1 MSDYIPNDLLIEVLA
16 SLPVNSLIRF
26 KSVCKSWYSLVT
38 SPIFINK
45 QLNHSKTNT
54 DELLIRLYT
63 ATDKKEHYLLFHDD
77 EKFGDEYSEL
87 EFPFRIKFGYFRV
100 VGSCNGLLCLCDDYF
115 RDSPD
120 IILWNPSIR
129 KSVTLPIP
137 YKPQCPHMFVLGFGA
152 HPTTHEYKV
161 VRIVYE
167 KGEDLNYLKFPSKVE
182 IYTQGTESW
191 RGIGS
196 YVPPHG
202 IVEFMW
208 SQVFMKGAVH
218 WVAND
223 PCVDVGYRIL
233 VMSFDMG
240 EETFYEMM
248 LPLTLAEQNPM
259 SLSVKLFGELLA
271 VLCRGQRDSG
281 CCCIWVMKEYRVV
294 ESWTKLFNINLP
306 GMFDRTSGFR
316 KNGEVLLSTSN
327 NCLLSF
333 DARTKKIIN
342 TGIRGSPHA
351 FYVEP
356 FIDTLLLGEKEDGPL
371 QGASD
376 FQERW

>member
-16 SLPVNSLIRF
+16 RLPVNSLIRF
-26 KSVCKSWYSLVT
+26 KSVCKSWYSLIT

-87 EFPFRIKFGYFRV
+87 EFPFRIKFGYFRI

-161 VRIVYE
+161 
-167 KGEDLNYLKFPSKVE
+167 
-182 IYTQGTESW
+182 
-191 RGIGS
+191 
-196 YVPPHG
+196 
-202 IVEFMW
+202 
-208 SQVFMKGAVH
+208 FMKGAVH

-223 PCVDVGYRIL
+223 PCVDVGYRNL

-248 LPLTLAEQNPM
+248 LPLTLAEQNPT
-259 SLSVKLFGELLA
+259 SLSVKLFGESLA

>member
-16 SLPVNSLIRF
+16 RLPVNSLIRF
-26 KSVCKSWYSLVT
+26 KSVCKSWYSLIT

-54 DELLIRLYT
+54 DEVLIRLHT
-63 ATDKKEHYLLFHDD
+63 ATDKRNTIYCSMTTKNSVMSTRNWSSH
-77 EKFGDEYSEL
+77 L
-87 EFPFRIKFGYFRV
+87 E
-100 VGSCNGLLCLCDDYF
+100 SNL
-115 RDSPD
+115 D

-152 HPTTHEYKV
+152 HPTTHEH
-161 VRIVYE
+161 
-167 KGEDLNYLKFPSKVE
+167 G
-182 IYTQGTESW
+182 W

-196 YVPPHG
+196 YVPPRG

-223 PCVDVGYRIL
+223 PCVDVGYCNL
-233 VMSFDMG
+233 VMLFDMG

-248 LPLTLAEQNPM
+248 LPLLTLAEQNPT
-259 SLSVKLFGELLA
+259 SLSVKLFGESLA

-327 NCLLSF
+327 NCLFSF
-333 DARTKKIIN
+333 DARTKKIVN